1 MRYKCPQ
8 CGNIW
13 TEGDWCD
20 YPSERFCSDGCR
32 RAYDDAHTSRTKCH
46 WCGNLYVSG
55 SGIKDSADN
64 HYCSNKC
71 YNEAM
76 KDPSIAAEVE
86 EAEAR
91 ERRQREE
98 EARRR
103 KAEAERK
110 AREEAAERA
119 RKADPNRWYPQ
130 EWIDHLKTNPGS
142 ASRCPWSRLTIKA
155 SMWSELFK
163 VQPALWDK
171 CNCWD
176 DFRVKNWRECLDAL
190 LKQSGFKSGI
200 ERRMNGPGWAVLL
213 AKTRDYDSCCDWS
226 ELDSRDWGELLRYRP
241 EFGVTCPCWDEFDAA
256 DWCTILANNPKF
268 WLKAWRCNWFDADD
282 SDWSEL
288 PVYTIPF
295 QVFMFVA
302 GKINRFLNGVGGLF
316 VLAAVVLII
325 IAFVL

>member
-1 MRYKCPQ
+1 MSRYKCKQ
-8 CGNIW
+8 CGRVWI
-13 TEGDWCD
+13 EGEW
-20 YPSERFCSDGCR
+20 SEYTTDKFCSDGCR
-32 RAYDDAHTSRTKCH
+32 QAYHEAQRPKHKCS
-46 WCGNLYVSG
+46 WCGTVYNAGEGVA
-55 SGIKDSADN
+55 DSAGYY
-64 HYCSNKC
+64 YCSNKC
-71 YNEAM
+71 F
-76 KDPSIAAEVE
+76 KDAGDDPGVA
-86 EAEAR
+86 
-91 ERRQREE
+91 
-98 EARRR
+98 
-103 KAEAERK
+103 AERK
-110 AREEAAERA
+110 AAREKERREREEEERRRKEEAA

-142 ASRCPWSRLTIKA
+142 ASRCPWSRLAIKA

-176 DFRVKNWRECLDAL
+176 DFQVKNWRECLDAL

-213 AKTRDYDSCCDWS
+213 AKTRDYDSCCNWS
-226 ELDSRDWGELLRYRP
+226 ELDSCDWSELLRYRP

-288 PVYTIPF
+288 PAYTIPF